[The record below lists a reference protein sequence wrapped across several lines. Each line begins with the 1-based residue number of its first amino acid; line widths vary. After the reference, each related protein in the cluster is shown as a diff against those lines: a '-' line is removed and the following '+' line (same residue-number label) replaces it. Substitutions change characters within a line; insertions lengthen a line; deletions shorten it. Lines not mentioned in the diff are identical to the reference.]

1 MRAIWFVYSIL
12 CAFFLSLMDVATKKL
27 SSSIGEFEI
36 ALGRIGF
43 AVPVLWLFA
52 LFEGIPPVNGK
63 IIGVYLFSLPLE
75 AAATLLYI
83 RALSLSPLSL
93 TVPFLSFTPVFLL
106 ATSPV
111 MMGERAGPAGVI
123 GVMLIALG
131 AYALNLGSIRQGS
144 FAPLR
149 ALIRERGSLLMLA
162 VALIYSVTANF
173 GKMGVLYS
181 SPSFFAAT
189 YFSLLALALLVVV
202 LLKKG
207 RVGVFRRE
215 MLPLGLLSGVMI
227 TFHMLAI
234 ELINVSYM
242 IAVKRSSLLF
252 GILFGALVFREKGLR
267 ERLPAGVLMMIGILF
282 LAVFG

>member
-1 MRAIWFVYSIL
+1 
-12 CAFFLSLMDVATKKL
+12 MDVVTKKL
-27 SSSIGEFEI
+27 SSSLGEFEI
-36 ALGRIGF
+36 ALGRIAF

-52 LFEGIPPVNGK
+52 LLEGIPEVNGE
-63 IIGVYLFSLPLE
+63 IIGVYLVSLPLE
-75 AAATLLYI
+75 VAATLLYI

-111 MMGERAGPAGVI
+111 MMGERASPGGVI
-123 GVMLIALG
+123 GVVLIALG
-131 AYALNLGSIRQGS
+131 AYALNMGSIRQGCL
-144 FAPLR
+144 APLQ
-149 ALIRERGSLLMLA
+149 ALIREKGSLLMLA
-162 VALIYSVTANF
+162 VALIYSVTSNF

-189 YFSLLALALLVVV
+189 YFSLLALAFIAIVMF
-202 LLKKG
+202 KKG
-207 RVGVFRRE
+207 RVKVFRKE
-215 MLPLGLLSGVMI
+215 LLVLGLLSAIMI
-227 TFHMLAI
+227 TFHVLAI
-234 ELINVSYM
+234 KLINVSYM

-267 ERLPAGVLMMIGILF
+267 ERLAAGVLMMTGILF